1 MKKALFLVQLFLL
14 TVPIIAGD
22 FDSRVTYIWDVT
34 YSMHG
39 GQMQDRKDTAGEETG
54 VWEDFSGESHDIHW
68 YNEKYDIY
76 KNVVEVLVEDI
87 KKQRSSSELV
97 VILFTDR
104 VIDTW
109 RYPATDAG
117 KDALISKIRGYNGLD
132 QHNTYISV
140 PMQYAI
146 DHVFTED
153 TPDVLK
159 LLTDGKDNDRD
170 LGKFKSILS
179 HWCEIAEQK
188 DVYAFYVM
196 LTNKAEDGAIKDIV
210 LQQEK
215 QCGRIHIIPPQSQIV
230 LDFPTINVS
239 KRLSLSVKEDY
250 GKELRLEAVVT
261 NAENMD
267 EDVKVRVYIDENQ
280 YIALND
286 TVSINKANRYY
297 SLKPMCKMSQ
307 DQMRAELPQVEDM
320 ILNIHYEVVSKGS
333 ALAVGIQPNSTE
345 LALQN
350 KSQKKLKIYV
360 KKHE

>member
-1 MKKALFLVQLFLL
+1 MRKLLLFIQFFLL
-14 TVPIIAGD
+14 AVPIVAD
-22 FDSRVTYIWDVT
+22 EFDSRVTYIWDVT

-39 GQMQDRKDTAGEETG
+39 GAFGGSKKGSWTDASGNTHTIVQYNAG
-54 VWEDFSGESHDIHW
+54 
-68 YNEKYDIY
+68 YDIY
-76 KNVVEVLVEDI
+76 DNVVEVLVEDI

-117 KDALISKIRGYNGLD
+117 KDALISKIRGYAGLD
-132 QHNTYISV
+132 QQYTYISV
-140 PMQYAI
+140 PMQYAL
-146 DHVFTED
+146 DNVFTND

-196 LTNKAEDGAIKDIV
+196 LTDKAEDGAIKDIV

-215 QCGRIHIIPPQSQIV
+215 QCGRIHVISPQSQVV

-250 GKELRLEAVVT
+250 GKELSLEAVVT
-261 NAENMD
+261 NAESLD
-267 EDVKVRVYIDENQ
+267 EDIKVRVYIDENQ
-280 YIALND
+280 YIALNE
-286 TVSINKANRYY
+286 TISISKAYRYY

-307 DQMRAELPQVEDM
+307 GQMRAELPQVEDM

-333 ALAVGIQPNSTE
+333 ALAVGIQPNYTE